1 MGRPRVYAKGSLIES
16 FLRDRKRATARDV
29 AHGLQLSV
37 QDASRELYRMRLAGA
52 VCEVERE
59 RVEYAKRPVAV
70 YSPAGP
76 LQRHAIFCDDWL
88 R

>member
-1 MGRPRVYAKGSLIES
+1 MGRPRLYAKGSLIES
-16 FLRDRKRATARDV
+16 FLRDRQRATARDV

-52 VCEVERE
+52 VREVERE
-59 RVEYAKRPVAV
+59 RVDHSKRPVAV
-70 YSPAGP
+70 YSPAEP
-76 LQRHAIFCDDWL
+76 FARHAIFCDDWI